1 MQLHEIR
8 PSHKKKKAKRVGRG
22 GKRGT
27 YSGKGIKGQKARAGR
42 RFQPFVR
49 QLVKKYHK
57 LRGSRSQR
65 SVHPYVTISL
75 DALEKHCKTGETITP
90 QLLIERRIA
99 RRMEGKIPMIKI
111 LDRGELTKAFTVESC
126 FVSKGAKEKIEKAG
140 GKVVFL

>member
-8 PSHKKKKAKRVGRG
+8 PSHKKKKIKRIGRG

-57 LRGSRSQR
+57 VRGSRSRR
-65 SVHPYVTISL
+65 SVQPYATVLL
-75 DALEKHCKTGETITP
+75 DALEKHCKAGEVITP

-99 RRMEGKIPMIKI
+99 RRIEGKIPMVKI
-111 LDRGELTKAFTVESC
+111 LDRGTLTKAFIIESC
-126 FVSKGAKEKIEKAG
+126 LMSKGAKAKIEKAG
-140 GKVVFL
+140 GTVR